1 MSKISLLLSEM
12 QPQIMAAQQATTG
25 DEKKKIAIMGGM
37 IVAFVVV
44 FIFASKGIKK
54 KMK

>member
-1 MSKISLLLSEM
+1 MNKISLLLSEM
-12 QPQIMAAQQATTG
+12 QPQIMAAQQATAG

-37 IVAFVVV
+37 IVVFVIV